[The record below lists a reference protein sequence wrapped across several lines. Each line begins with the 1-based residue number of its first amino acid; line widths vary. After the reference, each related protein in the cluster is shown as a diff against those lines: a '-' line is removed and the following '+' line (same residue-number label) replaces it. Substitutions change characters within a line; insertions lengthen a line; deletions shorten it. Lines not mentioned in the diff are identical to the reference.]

1 MCKWDERENEELN
14 MIVRDMIVNR
24 VGESGDFS
32 SLKDFLIGSCCSR
45 LRELVAQNTPSN
57 AGWEDI
63 KKERV
68 PPGDPGGPFIGV
80 ATTYF
85 PTAFCSIIGATGLN
99 FSVRNGKRWTSAL

>member
-1 MCKWDERENEELN
+1 MCKWEERENEELK

-57 AGWEDI
+57 SGQE
-63 KKERV
+63 E
-68 PPGDPGGPFIGV
+68 
-80 ATTYF
+80 
-85 PTAFCSIIGATGLN
+85 
-99 FSVRNGKRWTSAL
+99 